1 MVAVKYDPDV
11 QVCNEGYHLFNYP
24 VHSPQKFLIFNF

>member
-11 QVCNEGYHLFNYP
+11 QVCNEGYHLFNYRFILP
-24 VHSPQKFLIFNF
+24 KNF